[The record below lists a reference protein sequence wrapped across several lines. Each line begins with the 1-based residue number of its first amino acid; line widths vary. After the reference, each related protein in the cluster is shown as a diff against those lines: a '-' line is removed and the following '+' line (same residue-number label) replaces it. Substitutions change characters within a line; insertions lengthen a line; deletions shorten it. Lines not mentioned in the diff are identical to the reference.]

1 MAAKSGLEEQGGKKF
16 GQNRA
21 AAGPCGWACC
31 GLRNAGQVGSSLS
44 SDNCGDHIMMD
55 LLVSRP
61 EHDSAPRAIRRS
73 AEARRP
79 SGPSLE
85 ARAI

>member
-55 LLVSRP
+55 LLSKWT
-61 EHDSAPRAIRRS
+61 
-73 AEARRP
+73 
-79 SGPSLE
+79 
-85 ARAI
+85 